1 MQRLS
6 RHLLEQ
12 IVALDED
19 AVVVTDANLGDHPL
33 IYVNAAFEGLT
44 GYGRDEVLG
53 QNCRLLQG
61 EATEAADLAAIRGA
75 LSHSKTCAVRV
86 TNYRKD
92 GSSFVNE
99 LRLTPLRATHGGVRY
114 YVGRMRA
121 VAASSETGS
130 NGKRSLP
137 ERADSQIQ
145 GLSDRGKFFDFAS
158 RDLSIARRQKTPF
171 TILVF
176 RIRHLDRYRA
186 TFGAQAVESCLR
198 MVGGRIGGG
207 LRRAGDLCARL
218 DDDIF
223 AALVTGQPENDAMQF
238 AEGIADQVRRMAL
251 HNPRAPEKFITVAT
265 GVASG
270 TPGPNDTIESLIASA
285 AKAAL

>member
-19 AVVVTDANLGDHPL
+19 AVAVTDANLGDHQL

-53 QNCRLLQG
+53 QNCRFLQG
-61 EATEAADLAAIRGA
+61 EATEAAELATIREA
-75 LSHSKTCAVRV
+75 LSSSKTCAVRI

-99 LRLTPLRATHGGVRY
+99 LRLDPLRETRGGVRY
-114 YVGRMRA
+114 YVGRMRPG
-121 VAASSETGS
+121 VVTSEVGA
-130 NGKRSLP
+130 NGKQSLP
-137 ERADSQIQ
+137 ERAEPQIQ
-145 GLSDRGKFFDFAS
+145 GLLDRDKFLDFAR
-158 RDLSIARRQKTPF
+158 RDLGIARRQKAAF

-186 TFGAQAVESCLR
+186 TFGAQAVDSCLR

-218 DDDIF
+218 DDDTF
-223 AALVTGQPENDAMQF
+223 AALVTGQPENEAMHF
-238 AEGIADQVRRMAL
+238 AEGIADQVRQMAL
-251 HNPRAPEKFITVAT
+251 HHPRAPEKFITVAT
-265 GVASG
+265 AVAGG
-270 TPGPNDTIESLIASA
+270 TPGSNDTIESLLTSA
-285 AKAAL
+285 TEAL